1 MSMGRLRT
9 RSGARSSTSSVGDSA
24 RIAGSGA
31 AGWYGERTSDG
42 VELSTE
48 TSSGSTEEGA
58 GWAFVPELSENGAN
72 DRK

>member
-1 MSMGRLRT
+1 MSIGRLRT

-42 VELSTE
+42 VELSTDM
-48 TSSGSTEEGA
+48 SSGSTEGGA
-58 GWAFVPELSENGAN
+58 GWGLALELSENGAN